1 MMTSPLSEAITT
13 TDTPSKRSD
22 DAAVT
27 ALWGEMYRRMV
38 RIRRFEEAAVELGAR
53 GDITGPL
60 HTATGQEGEIVG
72 ACMAMND
79 SDYMVGNH
87 RSHGH
92 PIGKGAKLDALM
104 AELLGR
110 RTGVNRGKGGSMHLA
125 DFSVGSLGETSI
137 LGSGLPVAVGAALGA
152 KMQKNGR
159 VSLCFFGD
167 GASSEGAVHESMNLA
182 AVWNLPVIFLCE
194 NNGYAISTPAHKV
207 IAVADIAVR
216 AQGYGMPGHVVD
228 GQDVL
233 AVHQRVAE
241 AIARARAGSGP
252 SLIEAKTYRFNE
264 HAAQLV
270 SGRYRSEDEVA
281 RWRLRDP
288 IQLFGRVLFEHGW
301 TTETLQAIEDS
312 VTDEVKRA
320 VEFALASPVP
330 TADEAYDHVFVDPL
344 IDLRAP

>member
-1 MMTSPLSEAITT
+1 MTSSVGDAVAR
-13 TDTPSKRSD
+13 TDALSKRSED
-22 DAAVT
+22 DAVT
-27 ALWGEMYRRMV
+27 VLWREMYRRML

-137 LGSGLPVAVGAALGA
+137 LGSGLPVAAGAALGA
-152 KMQKNGR
+152 KMKKNGR

-182 AVWNLPVIFLCE
+182 AVWKLPVIFLCE

-207 IAVADIAVR
+207 IAVRDIAVR
-216 AQGYGMPGHVVD
+216 AAGYGMPGHVVD

-241 AIARARAGSGP
+241 AIVRARAGGGP

-270 SGRYRSEDEVA
+270 SGHYRSEEEIA
-281 RWRLRDP
+281 SWRLRDP
-288 IQLFGRVLFEHGW
+288 IELFGRVLLEHGW
-301 TTETLQAIEDS
+301 AAGTLEAIQAA
-312 VTDEVKRA
+312 VTDEVERA
-320 VEFALASPVP
+320 VEFALASPTP
-330 TADEAYDHVFVDPL
+330 AADEAYDHVFVDPL